1 MAFFV
6 VSNSMNNISVSSV
19 SPNVYMESGS
29 NYNSGGPG
37 GVPETEF
44 YISGINSPGEQMST
58 GLNIFF
64 NYSAPAGGPG
74 GPGGPGPGPGP
85 GPAPKTTANNV
96 IMIHNIYFSKNVEVC
111 FLFNEPAYLSICY
124 TVNEIGHPSGGPG
137 APPPSTLKSGTL
149 YNITGE
155 YMCLSMSLSS
165 SNEDTFPF
173 AFIVY
178 YNDNTAIE
186 YRFNINLNE

>member
-58 GLNIFF
+58 CLNIFF
-64 NYSAPAGGPG
+64 NYSAPPGP
-74 GPGGPGPGPGP
+74 PGPGPGP

-96 IMIHNIYFSKNVEVC
+96 IKINNGFSKNVEVC

-124 TVNEIGHPSGGPG
+124 TVNEIRHPSGGPG
-137 APPPSTLKSGTL
+137 GPGGPPPAPSPLKSGTL